1 MRADPIASEVLEL
14 LQESREY
21 ARYLGELGV
30 ETIPNASVNQ
40 ELLLARALG
49 SASAI
54 DAATKLKEVIPSPA
68 QPALESRAEQAT
80 PSRVVSREPTA
91 PPPSLF
97 GDLAGSPPSLARS
110 SETLEDIWQDIS
122 DCTRCGLCEWR
133 TQVGNTQSNPQ
144 G

>member
-1 MRADPIASEVLEL
+1 MSADRIASEVLEL

-30 ETIPNASVNQ
+30 ETIPHASVNQ
-40 ELLLARALG
+40 ELLLARAPG

-68 QPALESRAEQAT
+68 QPALESPAEQST
-80 PSRVVSREPTA
+80 PSRVGSREPTA

-97 GDLAGSPPSLARS
+97 ADLARAPPSLARCRH
-110 SETLEDIWQDIS
+110 TLE
-122 DCTRCGLCEWR
+122 G
-133 TQVGNTQSNPQ
+133 
-144 G
+144 